1 MYVVRHPIDEIWAPV
16 SYGSGGALT
25 LYMGQLVTT
34 KSGSSTIISSGAVN
48 MIAAAGASDTT
59 GKIVPFGVVCG
70 TNNFDPKIFDTA
82 TTGVETITSANTPA
96 LQVVRNFRGV
106 EGAYPKNDPRAFVR
120 ISLIG
125 PSTIL
130 WAPLFSATW
139 GTAPTVYTIT
149 GGITQGSAF
158 TTAATAAATAYNVT
172 FFCRSGLNQNL
183 SRIDYS
189 ASTTAHTFYVH
200 WPYTLAVG
208 DTFVQ
213 VPLKEFGTCYMNTDA
228 LGMFV
233 DTTATYGTNYY
244 TIEVLKLD
252 LRVAGQEGVYFKF
265 NADSFCSS
273 R

>member
-96 LQVVRNFRGV
+96 LQVARNFRGV

-130 WAPLFSATW
+130 WDSAVLGDVGYCPDCLYDHRRHHSRVCFYYGSYCGGHSVQRDVLLPERIKPEPVENRLQRQRYSAYVLCPLALYP
-139 GTAPTVYTIT
+139 GR
-149 GGITQGSAF
+149 GRHL
-158 TTAATAAATAYNVT
+158 
-172 FFCRSGLNQNL
+172 RSGPAERVRDLLYEYRRAWYVCGYHGNL
-183 SRIDYS
+183 WHQLLHHRSPETRS
-189 ASTTAHTFYVH
+189 EGGR
-200 WPYTLAVG
+200 PG
-208 DTFVQ
+208 RR
-213 VPLKEFGTCYMNTDA
+213 
-228 LGMFV
+228 
-233 DTTATYGTNYY
+233 
-244 TIEVLKLD
+244 VL
-252 LRVAGQEGVYFKF
+252 
-265 NADSFCSS
+265 
-273 R
+273 